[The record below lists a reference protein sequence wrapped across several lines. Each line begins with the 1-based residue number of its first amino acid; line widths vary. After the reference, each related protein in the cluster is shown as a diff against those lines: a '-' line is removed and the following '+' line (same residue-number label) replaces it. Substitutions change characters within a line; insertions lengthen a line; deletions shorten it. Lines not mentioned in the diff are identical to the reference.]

1 MMTDQEFDEFFEE
14 LKQSRNNMAFN
25 LTEKT
30 ILRDF
35 NRKIFDAKLILREL
49 IKFRDMDE
57 ISEDDKTE
65 QYLIIFKKLIII
77 ENLATSLNFD

>member
-1 MMTDQEFDEFFEE
+1 MTDQEFDEFFEE
-14 LKQSRNNMAFN
+14 LKQSRNNIAFN

-30 ILRDF
+30 MLRDF

-65 QYLIIFKKLIII
+65 EYLILFKKLMII
-77 ENLATSLNFD
+77 ENLTSSLNFD

>member
-1 MMTDQEFDEFFEE
+1 MTDQEFDEFFEE
-14 LKQSRNNMAFN
+14 LKQSRNNIAFN

-30 ILRDF
+30 MLRDF

>member
-1 MMTDQEFDEFFEE
+1 MTDQEFDEFFEE